1 VAALR
6 RVRAGETG
14 RELTAGLDEI
24 DTAIVARALDARD
37 GRVTIPADLWSAME
51 FGSLLGELLAGEA
64 DRENESLRAMAGDP
78 DWAPLAAVLGRILGG
93 DRDAGLAEGLD
104 DPVHRAAVVT
114 VLGHI
119 GPG

>member
-1 VAALR
+1 MAALR

-51 FGSLLGELLAGEA
+51 FGSLLGDLVAGEA
-64 DRENESLRAMAGDP
+64 DRENETLEAMAGDP
-78 DWAPLAAVLGRILGG
+78 DWSPLAAALGRILGG
-93 DRDAGLAEGLD
+93 DRDPGLAEGLG
-104 DPVHRAAVVT
+104 DPVHRAVVVT

-119 GPG
+119 GTG